1 MRRAYVDVSHFRSPY
16 DAPGLTLTGLGAA
29 AIPANW
35 PGGRSYYDVSRFRA
49 PYQDGYFQS
58 NSFFGLGATVT
69 PAPPPPPTPPADML
83 GSTLTLLGVGAVA
96 GGALAFLFIKR
107 KRPTS

>member
-29 AIPANW
+29 VIPSNW

-69 PAPPPPPTPPADML
+69 PAPPEAPASDVL
-83 GSTLTLLGVGAVA
+83 GSTLALIGVGVVT
-96 GGALAFLFIKR
+96 GGALGYLFFKR
-107 KRPTS
+107 KKAAA

>member
-29 AIPANW
+29 VIPSNW

-58 NSFFGLGATVT
+58 NSFFGLGAEVA
-69 PAPPPPPTPPADML
+69 PAPPPAPDML
-83 GSTLTLLGVGAVA
+83 GSTLALIGVGAVA
-96 GGALAFLFIKR
+96 GGALAYLLVK
-107 KRPTS
+107 KKAA

>member
-1 MRRAYVDVSHFRSPY
+1 MRRAYIDVSHFRSPY

-29 AIPANW
+29 AIPGNW

-58 NSFFGLGATVT
+58 NDLFGLGEDVPIV
-69 PAPPPPPTPPADML
+69 PAPPPAPDML
-83 GSTLTLLGVGAVA
+83 GSTLSLIGVGVVT
-96 GGALAFLFIKR
+96 GGALAYLFIKR
-107 KRPTS
+107 KPRTA